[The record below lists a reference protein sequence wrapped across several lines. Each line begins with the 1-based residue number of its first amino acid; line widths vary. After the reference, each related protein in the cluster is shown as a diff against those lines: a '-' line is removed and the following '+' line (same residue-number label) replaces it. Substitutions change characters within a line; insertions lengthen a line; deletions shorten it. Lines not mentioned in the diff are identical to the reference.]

1 MKPATKTAT
10 ALAAGGGIA
19 ALACLYVRHQRRLAV
34 AAAAAAS
41 AADPNR
47 KFRKD
52 YAPCAYTVS
61 HVSLVFELEKA
72 EARSEVTA
80 VLTLA
85 PSVAGTPDLRLD
97 AESACGTPVL
107 VGVWVDGKELRADV
121 DYVLD
126 PSQDSLV
133 VRRSALGDRPMGVV
147 RSASPPL
154 PPFPLSPLPSA
165 DPLPPPPP
173 LQDFEL
179 TTKCAHDP
187 KANLSLQGLYQ
198 SSGVFCTQCEA
209 NSFRQICP
217 FLDRPDVMTTYTCR
231 IEADKAACPV
241 LLGNGNK
248 VASGDLP
255 GGHGTLRYSRT
266 RGKNRPTSSGWWP
279 ATSSRCGPP
288 SPP

>member
-97 AESACGTPVL
+97 AESACGTPVSL
-107 VGVWVDGKELRADV
+107 ASGWTARSCAPTWTTCSTRRRTASWSDG
-121 DYVLD
+121 
-126 PSQDSLV
+126 
-133 VRRSALGDRPMGVV
+133 RRSATGPWAWCV
-147 RSASPPL
+147 RRRRRCRRSRCL
-154 PPFPLSPLPSA
+154 RCSPLTLS
-165 DPLPPPPP
+165 PPPP